1 MKWNGRRLVVCGELW
16 CFDQRWIQPK
26 NCKPFTWW
34 FMEKLKQQTFCCRQ
48 RDVMN
53 GVVYAR
59 RVRDEQQPIYLI
71 ILQMKETDENH
82 GTRRRWALMDWST
95 SYGVNLEVWPLTT
108 HVPAVRSFCIR
119 LFDREFS
126 QNTLNSE
133 NRCLKHEEK
142 KRKEKKRKPVLTS
155 LASIA
160 ITYMKAATYP
170 QADYFLWWMTGGQN
184 SD

>member
-108 HVPAVRSFCIR
+108 HVHTVRLR
-119 LFDREFS
+119 LFDIKIPS
-126 QNTLNSE
+126 I
-133 NRCLKHEEK
+133 LKTGAYVTSVHSHHLCTW
-142 KRKEKKRKPVLTS
+142 KRPLTRKLIIFFGGWLEDKIVTS
-155 LASIA
+155 ALVDA
-160 ITYMKAATYP
+160 
-170 QADYFLWWMTGGQN
+170 
-184 SD
+184 